1 MIKRLIAVLVMI
13 AVIVVAV
20 GPVYA
25 AISGVFN
32 FGRGSLILT
41 GVVSGLE
48 DAHEDEVVTVLTGH
62 ALVYMECV
70 NPRGRVVTGRNPI
83 LVSLTETSAPLYPD
97 SNGDASVHVIIP
109 DPDTMSVSPVHPT
122 PRQAGCP
129 HGHWRVRGI
138 KHGSTRWQSTQ
149 VEVLQNGSSQLKY
162 DYACADNG
170 VTLTCSCIS
179 S

>member
-1 MIKRLIAVLVMI
+1 MIRKLIAVLLMI
-13 AVIVVAV
+13 TVIIVAV

-48 DAHEDEVVTVLTGH
+48 DAHEDEVVTVLTGR
-62 ALVYMECV
+62 ATVYMECV
-70 NPRGRVVTGRNPI
+70 NARGRVVTGRNPI

-97 SNGDASVHVIIP
+97 SNGDASVHIRIA
-109 DPDTMSVSPVHPT
+109 DPDEISHYPLHVS

-138 KHGSTRWQSTQ
+138 KPGSTRWQSTQ
-149 VEVLQNGSSQLKY
+149 VEVVQNGTSKLRY

-170 VTLTCSCIS
+170 VTLTCTCITS
-179 S
+179 